1 MAAPTRTLSP
11 KGYGNTARTDNWT
24 LSPTLQLVGF
34 AAAIAYST
42 WAAFQGSHYLKEPYL
57 SPFYSPTVIVD
68 LNFWPFTGS
77 PLAFLSPLIHPISPA
92 LIILIFPLG
101 FRLTCYYYR
110 KMYYRAF
117 FGEPRACA
125 VGEWGSEESYS
136 GETRFPFVLVNI
148 HRWFLYAA
156 TFILIVL
163 VYDLIV
169 AFNFEGGTGV
179 GLGTLVLGVNVV
191 FLALF
196 TFSCNS
202 FRHLVGGNVDCF
214 SCAKFGKARY
224 KGWKAVSVI
233 NKHHMLYAWVSLGT
247 VCFGDF
253 YVRLVAGGIPAMAFE
268 DPYVLVEWY
277 YIVIGAAAIVGAST
291 LGVLKMGKFNI
302 PGTAG

>member
-11 KGYGNTARTDNWT
+11 KGWGNTSRTDNW
-24 LSPTLQLVGF
+24 LVSPTVQAVGF
-34 AAAIAYST
+34 GLAIVYST
-42 WAAFQGSHYLKEPYL
+42 WAAFQGDHYLKEPYL

-68 LNFWPFTGS
+68 LNFWPFTAG

-117 FGEPRACA
+117 FGEPTACA
-125 VGEWGSEESYS
+125 VGERGSEESYA

-156 TFILIVL
+156 TAIWVVL

-169 AFNFEGGTGV
+169 SFNFEGGTGV
-179 GLGTLVLGVNVV
+179 GLGTVILAVNVV
-191 FLALF
+191 FLGLF
-196 TFSCNS
+196 SFSCNS

-214 SCAKFGKARY
+214 SCAKFGLTRY
-224 KGWKAVSVI
+224 KTWKAVSVI
-233 NKHHMLYAWVSLGT
+233 NKHHMAFAWISLGT
-247 VCFGDF
+247 VCFADF
-253 YVRLVAGGIPAMAFE
+253 YVRLVAGGVPSMTFA
-268 DPYVLVEWY
+268 DPYVLVDWY
-277 YIVIGAAAIVGAST
+277 YIVIAVAAMFAAAGFW
-291 LGVLKMGKFNI
+291 VLKMGKFNV
-302 PGTAG
+302 PGTA